1 MLLSCASA
9 VERTWAMFTFAC
21 TGGRAACQGPMA
33 SQAVLLE
40 ANGSPG
46 RSHVVLGH

>member
-9 VERTWAMFTFAC
+9 VERTWAMFTFAWE
-21 TGGRAACQGPMA
+21 RAACQGPMA